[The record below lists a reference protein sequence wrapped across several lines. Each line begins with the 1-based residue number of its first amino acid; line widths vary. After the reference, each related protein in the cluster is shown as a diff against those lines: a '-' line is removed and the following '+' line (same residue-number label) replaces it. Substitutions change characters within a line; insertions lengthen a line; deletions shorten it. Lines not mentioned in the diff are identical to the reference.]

1 MSTTLERPLTQP
13 AADSAAPREN
23 LWARLFAPTAIAP
36 LVYFRIAFG
45 AIMLWEVWRYFNN
58 GWIYRYYI
66 EPTFFF
72 TYLGFDWIHPLPGD
86 LMYDF
91 FRIMALLAG
100 LVMVGAFYRVSMTLF
115 FLGFTY
121 WFLLDQSNYLNHFY
135 LISLVSFIMIFVP
148 AHRALSVDAL
158 LRPSVR
164 SSKAPNWTLWML
176 RFQVGVAYFFG
187 GVAKINP
194 DWLQGAPMVYWLA
207 ERTDFP
213 LIGHLFTERWMVYF
227 FSYGG
232 LFFDLL
238 VVPALLWRP
247 TRTPALL
254 VATMFH
260 LTNAHMFSI
269 GIFPWFM
276 IAATW
281 ILFPPDWLSD
291 LRPWRLGG
299 EPEAEPED
307 EPAVPQRLSSRQRIT
322 AALISV
328 YVLWQV
334 LLPLRHF
341 LYPGNVSWTEEGHNF
356 AWHMK
361 LRGKDGDTTFYIYDK
376 RTATTEEV
384 DLSTRLTYR
393 QYDEMSVRPEMI
405 LQFAHHLADEL
416 RQQGRE
422 NFSIHARAWAA
433 LNGRD
438 WQLMIDPQVDLAT
451 TPRDIFYKPWILPLE
466 TPLHID
472 WGDETP
478 EVVGSDE

>member
-1 MSTTLERPLTQP
+1 MSTLAERSLSQPTL
-13 AADSAAPREN
+13 DSAAPREN
-23 LWARLFAPTAIAP
+23 LWSRLFTPTAIAP
-36 LVYFRIAFG
+36 LVYFRIGFG

-100 LVMVGAFYRVSMTLF
+100 FVMVGALYRVSMTLF

-121 WFLLDQSNYLNHFY
+121 WFLLDQTNYLNHFY
-135 LISLVSFIMIFVP
+135 LISLVSFIMIFLP
-148 AHRALSVDAL
+148 ANRALSVDAL
-158 LRPSVR
+158 LRPSIR
-164 SSKAPNWTLWML
+164 ASSAPNWTLWLL
-176 RFQVGVAYFFG
+176 RFQVGIAYFFG
-187 GVAKINP
+187 GIAKINP

-213 LIGHLFTERWMVYF
+213 IIGHLFTERWMVYL

-247 TRTPALL
+247 TRILALL
-254 VATMFH
+254 VAVLFH
-260 LTNAHMFSI
+260 LTNARLFSI

-276 IAATW
+276 IVATF
-281 ILFPPDWLSD
+281 ILFPPDWLSNSR
-291 LRPWRLGG
+291 LWRAPGVL
-299 EPEAEPED
+299 PEED
-307 EPAVPQRLSSRQRIT
+307 APFPQRLSNRQRLT
-322 AALISV
+322 VALIGV
-328 YVLWQV
+328 YVVWQA
-334 LLPLRHF
+334 LMPLRHF
-341 LYPGNVSWTEEGHNF
+341 LYPGYVSWTEEGHNF
-356 AWHMK
+356 SWHMK
-361 LRGKDGDTTFYIYDK
+361 LRGKAGDTTFYIYDK

-384 DLSTRLTYR
+384 DLSTRLSYR
-393 QYDEMSVRPEMI
+393 QYDEMATRPEMI

-416 RQQGRE
+416 RARGRE
-422 NFSIHARAWAA
+422 NFSIHVRAWAS

-451 TPRDIFYKPWILPLE
+451 TPRDLFYKPWILPLE
-466 TPLHID
+466 TPLNIQ
-472 WGDETP
+472 WGDETT
-478 EVVGSDE
+478 EITESDE